1 MAQREMTLICQ
12 SCGREFTL
20 PQAEIDAYWEQGM
33 SIPVF
38 CSIKCQINGW
48 NPQAVAFPLT
58 GGGTKGFTLV
68 IRQGNYG
75 FKAVH
80 GQTGRT

>member
-48 NPQAVAFPLT
+48 KGNKRLYISHKT
-58 GGGTKGFTLV
+58 GKLWL
-68 IRQGNYG
+68 
-75 FKAVH
+75 
-80 GQTGRT
+80 

>member
-48 NPQAVAFPLT
+48 KKNS
-58 GGGTKGFTLV
+58 K
-68 IRQGNYG
+68 
-75 FKAVH
+75 
-80 GQTGRT
+80 

>member
-48 NPQAVAFPLT
+48 NPQAVAFA
-58 GGGTKGFTLV
+58 KYR
-68 IRQGNYG
+68 RQKNS
-75 FKAVH
+75 K
-80 GQTGRT
+80 